1 MNKLKVILGAHNHIP
16 LGSTNEEFELT
27 YQSKLKPLITS
38 LYKFPKIP
46 TVLHYSGVL
55 LQWLEKH
62 HPEFFMLLEE
72 LVNRKQVE
80 ILGGGFYEPLLPLLP
95 LTDKIGQVE
104 MLTTYLRKKIG
115 KRPRGCWLPGMV
127 WEQNLTGALQASG
140 MDYIFLNETQFIAAG
155 FKGSETQRPCITEDQ
170 GKTIIVYPIQNYED
184 IKNEGEFK
192 QYLRSLVA
200 PQGDDNDRIVS
211 FFPQDFT
218 FLRNLEDTQEE
229 AISRFFGVLAFMED
243 QIELTLPSRSLRTIK
258 IYKKAYFPNSAD
270 PQTMYWAMDTE
281 RKKNFDTL
289 RRLETQGLIP
299 GATSFVFG
307 AFPRQFLVR
316 YPEANG
322 IYSKMMYTHIL
333 INQLRGDKY
342 RKRTAREELWK
353 AQGCDGFWHI
363 GNGGVYKNSLRKAM
377 YRSLLEAEKIS
388 RERGIFTPSILAFDF
403 DLDGEREYL
412 LQGAEINGYIKTEG
426 AGLIELDYL
435 PKAWNYLDTF
445 SRKRESYHEVAGVED
460 GYRRAAFLDRLL
472 APEATLAQAM
482 EGRFPHSRCLFR
494 KSYEMINIDKVKQG
508 ITFKL
513 MSDEEGPFNTV
524 EVEKTYYL
532 KKNVLFVH
540 YKLINRGV
548 DPKRFNF
555 STQVDLSFAG
565 DSETDQEIE
574 KIEADQKRHLN
585 LENQEARNADGLV
598 FHDLNNGVTLTLDS
612 STSFDAWIMPIRT
625 PCRMNDTMVDEYQST
640 CVIVT
645 KPVILAPEESWETQF
660 SLQISHG

>member
-1 MNKLKVILGAHNHIP
+1 MNKLKVILGAHSHIP
-16 LGSTNEEFELT
+16 LGSTDEEFELT
-27 YQSKLKPLITS
+27 YQSNVKPLITS

-55 LQWLEKH
+55 LQWLEKN

-104 MLTTYLRKKIG
+104 LLTTYLRKKIG

-140 MDYIFLNETQFIAAG
+140 MDYIFLNETQFVAAG
-155 FKGSETQRPCITEDQ
+155 FKGPDTQRPCVTEDQ
-170 GKTIIVYPIQNYED
+170 GKTIIVYPISNYSE
-184 IKNEGEFK
+184 IKNEQEFK
-192 QYLRSLVA
+192 QYLRSLLA
-200 PQGDDNDRIVS
+200 PAGDDQDRIIS
-211 FFPQDFT
+211 FFPNNFA
-218 FLRNLEDTQEE
+218 FLQNPEDTQEE
-229 AISRFFGVLAFMED
+229 AISRVFEIFSSLED
-243 QIELTLPSRSLRTIK
+243 RIELTIPSRSFRTMK
-258 IYKKAYFPNSAD
+258 IHHKAYFPNSAD

-281 RKKNFDTL
+281 RKKSFDTL
-289 RRLETQGLIP
+289 RRLENQGLIP

-342 RKRTAREELWK
+342 RKKTAREELWK

-363 GNGGVYKNSLRKAM
+363 GEGGVYRNSLRKAM
-377 YRSLLEAEKIS
+377 YRSLLDAEKIS
-388 RERGIFTPSILAFDF
+388 RERGVFIPSILAFDF

-412 LQGAEINGYIKTEG
+412 FQGSDINCYIKTEG

-445 SRKRESYHEVAGVED
+445 SRRRESYHQELGLED

-472 APEATLAQAM
+472 RPEASLAEAV
-482 EGRFPHSRCLFR
+482 EGRFPDSRCLLR
-494 KSYEMINIDKVKQG
+494 QTYEMIEIDKVKQG

-513 MSDEEGPFNTV
+513 MPDEGGPFNAV
-524 EVEKTYYL
+524 EVEKTFYL
-532 KKNVLFVH
+532 KKNVLSVR
-540 YKLINRGV
+540 YRLSNRGV
-548 DPKRFNF
+548 RPERFNF

-565 DSETDQEIE
+565 DSETDQGIE
-574 KIEADQKRHLN
+574 KVSADQKQPLN
-585 LENQEARNADGLV
+585 LENQEVRNLDGLIFHDRRNA
-598 FHDLNNGVTLTLDS
+598 VTLTLDS
-612 STSFDAWIMPIRT
+612 SSSFDAWIMPIRT
-625 PCRMNDTMVDEYQST
+625 LCRMKGETVEEYQST
-640 CVIVT
+640 CAVLI
-645 KPVILAPEESWETQF
+645 KPVLLAPEESWETQF
-660 SLQISHG
+660 SLQLSHG